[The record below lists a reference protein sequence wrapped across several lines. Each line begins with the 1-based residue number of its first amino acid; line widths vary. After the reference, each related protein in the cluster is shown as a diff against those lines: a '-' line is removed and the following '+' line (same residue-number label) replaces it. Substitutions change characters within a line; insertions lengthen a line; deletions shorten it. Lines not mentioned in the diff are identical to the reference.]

1 MTTTS
6 TAPVA
11 SAAFRVGQKGR
22 VVLPAAVR
30 RAAGI
35 DEGAEVVARTE
46 GDGRLVIETV
56 ESIKRRVW
64 GFSPQ
69 PSGTDPGE
77 DVRRM
82 RQQDIEE
89 SDSAAARRSEPV
101 CTEQESR
108 AAGAELLMH
117 LGL

>member
-1 MTTTS
+1 M
-6 TAPVA
+6 
-11 SAAFRVGQKGR
+11 GEKGR

-35 DEGAEVVARTE
+35 DEGAEVVARTD

-64 GFSPQ
+64 GFAPEL
-69 PSGTDPGE
+69 SGIDPRE
-77 DVRRM
+77 DIRRM
-82 RQQDIEE
+82 RQQDIED
-89 SDSAAARRSEPV
+89 SDSAAARRSNPV
-101 CTEQESR
+101 GTEQESWAVG
-108 AAGAELLMH
+108 AALLVH